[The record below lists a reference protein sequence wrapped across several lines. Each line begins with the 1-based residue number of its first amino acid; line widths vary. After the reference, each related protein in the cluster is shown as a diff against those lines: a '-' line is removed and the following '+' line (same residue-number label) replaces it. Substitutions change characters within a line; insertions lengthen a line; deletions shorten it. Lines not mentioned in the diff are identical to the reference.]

1 MENNSKKTAFF
12 GKVTANVTHELQNV
26 LAIIKE
32 NAGLMEDFMQFQ
44 MNPERL
50 ADLEI
55 NLKKILGKIV
65 EQSKRGVGLTTALNG
80 FAHTTDRVETEI
92 HIHKAVERLLFLTN
106 RLFLLQ
112 GIEVNLEKCEKSPSI
127 VIDHV
132 LFQTIILMSI
142 ECLMEI
148 PDVKSN
154 IGIKVVNQDGKIR
167 LEICYDDSD
176 IDCDDF
182 KQKLSLSAK
191 WTETVNIC
199 SAIKLTAEVINQTQ
213 SGICIIFN

>member
-1 MENNSKKTAFF
+1 MENNSDKTAFY

-32 NAGLMEDFMQFQ
+32 NAGLIEDFMQFQ
-44 MNPERL
+44 MNPEQL
-50 ADLEI
+50 EDFEI
-55 NLKKILGKIV
+55 NLKNILGKIKK
-65 EQSKRGVGLTTALNG
+65 QTIRGGNLTTALNG
-80 FAHTTDRVETEI
+80 FAHTTDRVEAQI
-92 HIHKAVERLLFLTN
+92 HIYTALEKLLFLTN

-154 IGIKVVNQDGKIR
+154 IGIRVVNQDGKIR
-167 LEICYDDSD
+167 LEICYADSN

-199 SAIKLTAEVINQTQ
+199 SDIKLTAEIINQTQ
-213 SGICIIFN
+213 SGICIRFN

>member
-1 MENNSKKTAFF
+1 MENHSKKTAFF

-44 MNPERL
+44 MNPESL

-154 IGIKVVNQDGKIR
+154 IGIRV
-167 LEICYDDSD
+167 
-176 IDCDDF
+176 DDF

-199 SAIKLTAEVINQTQ
+199 SAIKLTTEVINQTQ

>member
-1 MENNSKKTAFF
+1 MENNSNKAAFF

-32 NAGLMEDFMQFQ
+32 SAGLMEDFMQFQ
-44 MNPERL
+44 MNPENL
-50 ADLEI
+50 PDLEV
-55 NLKKILGKIV
+55 NLKKILGKIK
-65 EQSKRGVGLTTALNG
+65 EQTLRGGNLTTALNG
-80 FAHTTDRVETEI
+80 FAHTTDRVEAEI
-92 HIHKAVERLLFLTN
+92 HIHKAVEKLLLITN
-106 RLFLLQ
+106 RLFVLQ
-112 GIEVNLEKCEKSPSI
+112 GFEINLAECEQSPSI

-132 LFQTIILMSI
+132 LFQKIIFMSI

-154 IGIKVVNQDGKIR
+154 IGIRVVNQDGKTS
-167 LEICYDDSD
+167 LEICYDDSN

-199 SAIKLTAEVINQTQ
+199 SDIKLTAEMINKTQ
-213 SGICIIFN
+213 PGICIIFN